1 MERIADENQLLC
13 GARILIAEDEILIA
27 LDIEAAFRDAGA
39 DIVGPCATLGS
50 ALDAVRKE
58 ALSLAVLDVRLGAAT
73 TEEVSDLLSERG
85 IPFLFYTGQTLPAE
99 MQRKCDG
106 AVIVD
111 KPATQ
116 QDLVDAAAKVLAA

>member
-27 LDIEAAFRDAGA
+27 LDMEAAFRDAGA
-39 DIVGPCATLGS
+39 DVVGPCTTLVA

-58 ALSLAVLDVRLGAAT
+58 ALSLAVLDIRLGQAT
-73 TEEVSDLLSERG
+73 TEGVSDVLTERG
-85 IPFLFYTGQTLPAE
+85 IPFLFYSGQALPVE
-99 MQRKCDG
+99 MQRKCNG
-106 AVIVD
+106 AVVVA

-116 QDLVDAAAKVLAA
+116 QDLVGAAAKVLAA